1 MKIVSV
7 DRELKTDRNYIY
19 YYNCFKN
26 LQYKITK
33 KGKYLAKALSRN
45 CYK

>member
-1 MKIVSV
+1 MKIVS
-7 DRELKTDRNYIY
+7 TDRKLNADQNCIY

-33 KGKYLAKALSRN
+33 KGEYIAKALSRN
-45 CYK
+45 YYK